1 MAAGSSAMSRCPK
14 LEAIL
19 EAKYQFETAEPEH
32 QARLRADL
40 ERLLQEA
47 LDDSRTTGVTIR
59 QLEDSLRDVY
69 RDFVRAKRRAD
80 RERLSRLR

>member
-1 MAAGSSAMSRCPK
+1 MSRCPK

-19 EAKYQFETAEPEH
+19 AAKHHFETGPPEE
-32 QARLRADL
+32 QAQLRARLDG
-40 ERLLQEA
+40 LLQQA
-47 LDDSRTTGVTIR
+47 LTESGRAGLTVR

-69 RDFVRAKRRAD
+69 REYVRAMRRAE